1 MSARSAKYWHGGPRI
16 VGDEI
21 APPSEHGKARVC
33 HGDPFVYIT
42 PERGLALNYATTCNG
57 WLYEVEPI
65 GEIEQDP
72 DSILPPGDSLR
83 CPRARIVRRFKPSR
97 AEREARAFLKEWVG

>member
-1 MSARSAKYWHGGPRI
+1 MKYWHGGPRI

-21 APPSEHGKARVC
+21 TPPIEHGRARVC
-33 HGDPFVYIT
+33 HGERWVYIT
-42 PERGLALNYATTCNG
+42 PERGLALNYAVTCHG

-72 DSILPPGDSLR
+72 ESILPLGASLR
-83 CPRARIVRRFKPSR
+83 CPRARIIRRFKPSR
-97 AEREARAFLKEWVG
+97 VERDERAFLVAWVGGIS